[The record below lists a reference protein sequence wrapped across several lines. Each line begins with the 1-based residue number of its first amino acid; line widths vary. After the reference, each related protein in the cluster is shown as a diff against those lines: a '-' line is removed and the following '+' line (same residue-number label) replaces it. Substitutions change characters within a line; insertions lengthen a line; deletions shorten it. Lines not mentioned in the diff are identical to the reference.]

1 MYAASFI
8 AALVASAAGAVEVDG
23 GGHVGSHLRLGLQG
37 CGDGPWDCP
46 LLDYGDTAVVGG
58 WVRASLNDRAH
69 ARAELDLRLHHAVAA
84 ETMDEATD
92 PMAVMGASW
101 RLHEAVIDL
110 RELGLRALDLELG
123 VQRLPWGVADGLH
136 VVDRVNPWDLENP
149 LALDAR
155 LPVPSARALL
165 HKGSVQLEG
174 VWVPMA
180 WPAVLP
186 RQGVELLPGAED
198 MVGEGSDF
206 GATFEGV
213 SINELEARIEPAER
227 SLDNMGGAARL
238 SWAAPRF
245 DLAASYYH
253 GRDSLPQAD
262 GEMIITGFQTSDSRV
277 DVAVPLRYPV
287 VDVVG
292 LEARG
297 ELFAEIGGWV
307 EAAVV
312 FPERTVAKAS
322 RTQLES
328 LERLGTIDEVPDPLP
343 MVITQDGEP
352 YPTWVLGVDRGFGRV
367 YLNLQWLHG
376 FPTERQRSELGDYAS
391 LAARITLS
399 DTAIL
404 SLRALGDVRGA
415 GVLGTADLELLHAD
429 AATVALGVA
438 WVQAVD
444 GSSLAS
450 FRGASQAHA
459 GVTLEF

>member
-1 MYAASFI
+1 LSLALLI
-8 AALVASAAGAVEVDG
+8 AALVPVARAVDVDS
-23 GGHVGSHLRLGLQG
+23 GGHVGTHLRLALQE

-46 LLDYGDTAVVGG
+46 LLDYGDTAVLGG
-58 WVRASLNDRAH
+58 WARASLNPRTH
-69 ARAELDLRLHHAVAA
+69 ARLGVDLRLHHAVTA
-84 ETMDEATD
+84 ETMDQATD
-92 PMAVMGASW
+92 PMAILGASW
-101 RLHEAVIDL
+101 RLQEAVIDL
-110 RELGLRALDLELG
+110 RQLGLEALDLELG
-123 VQRLPWGVADGLH
+123 VQRVPWGTADGLH

-155 LPVPSARALL
+155 LPVPVARALL
-165 HKGSVQLEG
+165 HRGPVQLEG

-206 GATFEGV
+206 GETFDGV
-213 SINELEARIEPAER
+213 SVNELEARIEPPAR
-227 SLDNMGGAARL
+227 SLENMGGGARLAWAAARG
-238 SWAAPRF
+238 
-245 DLAASYYH
+245 DLALSYFH

-287 VDVVG
+287 VDVAG

-297 ELFAEIGGWV
+297 ELFADIGGWV

-328 LERLGTIDEVPDPLP
+328 LERLGTIDEVPEPLP
-343 MVITQDGEP
+343 KVITQDGEP
-352 YPTWVLGVDRGFGRV
+352 YPTWVLGLDRAFGRV

-376 FPTERQRSELGDYAS
+376 FPTERQRADLKDYAS
-391 LAARITLS
+391 IAARVTMG
-399 DTAIL
+399 DTVVL

-415 GVLGTADLELLHAD
+415 GVLGVAELELLHAD
-429 AATVALGVA
+429 AATVVVGAA
-438 WVQAVD
+438 WVQAQE
-444 GSSLAS
+444 GSTLSS
-450 FRGASQAHA
+450 FRGASQVHS
-459 GVTLEF
+459 GVSLEF